1 MSEAVDAAVASSV
14 EEVEEEEVTLHVTR
28 LVGQGLGIS
37 ISGGKGSTP
46 YKGNDEVSSNSC
58 FFFKIYH

>member
-14 EEVEEEEVTLHVTR
+14 EEVEEEEIKLHVTR

-46 YKGNDEVSSNSC
+46 YKGNDEVS
-58 FFFKIYH
+58 YRP